1 MIEHYLLEGIATGML
16 AYSILYTQ
24 NVFVVGIVYT
34 LLLLAGSAATRGFCN
49 PALTFMMAVAGNLS
63 SSEVVGYWVAQ
74 VVGALVA
81 LQIYVSSTRV

>member
-16 AYSILYTQ
+16 AYSVLYTK
-24 NVFVVGIVYT
+24 NVLMVGIVYI

-63 SSEVVGYWVAQ
+63 SSQVVGYWVAQ
-74 VVGALVA
+74 VVGALIA
-81 LQIYVSSTRV
+81 LQIYVTSTRV